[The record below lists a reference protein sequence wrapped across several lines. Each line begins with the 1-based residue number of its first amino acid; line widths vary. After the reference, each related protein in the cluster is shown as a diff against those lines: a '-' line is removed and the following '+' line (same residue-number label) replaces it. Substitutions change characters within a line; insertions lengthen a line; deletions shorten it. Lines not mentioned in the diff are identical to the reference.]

1 MTAHTTT
8 KARKFRGFAVI
19 DGKDGPLIWGTFRPK
34 EADARAAHQRHNPAV
49 DGHPQAARVVPVE
62 IWIFD
67 KDRAI
72 PLDKDL

>member
-1 MTAHTTT
+1 MTAHTTP

-34 EADARAAHQRHNPAV
+34 KADARAAHQRWNPAL

-62 IWIFD
+62 ILIFD
-67 KDRAI
+67 SQTAE
-72 PLDKDL
+72 PL